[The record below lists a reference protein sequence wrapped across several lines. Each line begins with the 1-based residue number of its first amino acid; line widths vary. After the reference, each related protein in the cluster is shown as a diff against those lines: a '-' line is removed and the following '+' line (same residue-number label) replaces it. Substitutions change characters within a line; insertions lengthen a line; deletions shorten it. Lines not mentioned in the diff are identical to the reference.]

1 MDGASERDLGAE
13 ISHPVAGELA
23 PHAPINDHIQHYRS
37 INGISLRHMLWT
49 GLPIGLA
56 IGLAETGTLALGLLA
71 LPLLV
76 VSVVY
81 GIKIYRERP
90 KLVHSNLTEFK
101 SGDYTTMQMWVP
113 FLPAVGWIATV
124 PIDALGLSTLEIP
137 PVLGGVL
144 SGAFLGFAFSLSSW
158 ATLQSS
164 FRIGKRRIKAIT
176 EKQSLE
182 GVTEARME
190 AVEAHGDILGA
201 LIVVGAVDGN
211 NIPIKR
217 LRKLLSCDIEDMDN
231 EEKSKSLLTR
241 IKNLQ
246 ADGVIKI
253 SGQGL
258 SQKPESWEVTI
269 TPIGIR
275 NLAQRGQR

>member
-23 PHAPINDHIQHYRS
+23 PNAPINDHIQHYRS

-144 SGAFLGFAFSLSSW
+144 SGASLGFAFL
-158 ATLQSS
+158 
-164 FRIGKRRIKAIT
+164 
-176 EKQSLE
+176 
-182 GVTEARME
+182 
-190 AVEAHGDILGA
+190 
-201 LIVVGAVDGN
+201 
-211 NIPIKR
+211 
-217 LRKLLSCDIEDMDN
+217 
-231 EEKSKSLLTR
+231 
-241 IKNLQ
+241 
-246 ADGVIKI
+246 
-253 SGQGL
+253 
-258 SQKPESWEVTI
+258 
-269 TPIGIR
+269 
-275 NLAQRGQR
+275 

>member
-1 MDGASERDLGAE
+1 MDGASERDLGAAV
-13 ISHPVAGELA
+13 SHPVASELA
-23 PHAPINDHIQHYRS
+23 PDAPINDHIQHYRS
-37 INGISLRHMLWT
+37 INAMSLRHILWT

-56 IGLAETGTLALGLLA
+56 IGLAKTGTLAFALLA
-71 LPLLV
+71 LPVLV
-76 VSVVY
+76 ISVVY

>member
-1 MDGASERDLGAE
+1 
-13 ISHPVAGELA
+13 
-23 PHAPINDHIQHYRS
+23 
-37 INGISLRHMLWT
+37 
-49 GLPIGLA
+49 
-56 IGLAETGTLALGLLA
+56 
-71 LPLLV
+71 
-76 VSVVY
+76 
-81 GIKIYRERP
+81 
-90 KLVHSNLTEFK
+90 
-101 SGDYTTMQMWVP
+101 
-113 FLPAVGWIATV
+113 
-124 PIDALGLSTLEIP
+124 
-137 PVLGGVL
+137 
-144 SGAFLGFAFSLSSW
+144 
-158 ATLQSS
+158 
-164 FRIGKRRIKAIT
+164 
-176 EKQSLE
+176 
-182 GVTEARME
+182 ME

>member
-1 MDGASERDLGAE
+1 MDGASERDLGAAV
-13 ISHPVAGELA
+13 SHPDASELA
-23 PHAPINDHIQHYRS
+23 PDAPINDHIQHYRS
-37 INGISLRHMLWT
+37 INAMSLRHILWT

-56 IGLAETGTLALGLLA
+56 IGLAKTGTLAFALLA
-71 LPLLV
+71 LPVLV
-76 VSVVY
+76 ISVVY

-164 FRIGKRRIKAIT
+164 FRIGKRRIKAIM

-190 AVEAHGDILGA
+190 AVEAHGDLLGA

-211 NIPIKR
+211 SIPIKR
-217 LRKLLSCDIEDMDN
+217 LGKLLSCDTEDMEN
-231 EEKSKSLLTR
+231 EDQSRSLITR

-246 ADGVIKI
+246 ADEVLKI
-253 SGQGL
+253 TGQGL

>member
-1 MDGASERDLGAE
+1 MDGASERDLGAAV
-13 ISHPVAGELA
+13 SHPVASELA
-23 PHAPINDHIQHYRS
+23 PDAPINDHIQHYRS
-37 INGISLRHMLWT
+37 INAMSLRHILWT

-56 IGLAETGTLALGLLA
+56 IGLAKTGTLAFALLA
-71 LPLLV
+71 LPVLV
-76 VSVVY
+76 ISVVY

-113 FLPAVGWIATV
+113 FLPAVGWVATV
-124 PIDALGLSTLEIP
+124 PMDALGISILEIP
-137 PVLGGVL
+137 TVLSSVL

-164 FRIGKRRIKAIT
+164 FRIGKRRIKAIM

-190 AVEAHGDILGA
+190 AVEAHGDLLGA

-211 NIPIKR
+211 SIPIKR
-217 LRKLLSCDIEDMDN
+217 LGKLLSCDTEDMEN
-231 EEKSKSLLTR
+231 EDQSRSLITR

-246 ADGVIKI
+246 ADEVLKI
-253 SGQGL
+253 TGQGL